1 MKGRLGRRLKQLL
14 DDVKEKKD
22 YLKLKE
28 EALDRTV
35 RKTGFATVCGSVVRQ
50 FTCFW
55 NICRQEETTMKK
67 TKQLLYYCKIREN

>member
-1 MKGRLGRRLKQLL
+1 MRMNRLLKHVIEQNIEERMEMKGRLGRRRKQLL

-35 RKTGFATVCGSVVRQ
+35 RKTGFATDCGPVVR
-50 FTCFW
+50 
-55 NICRQEETTMKK
+55 
-67 TKQLLYYCKIREN
+67 